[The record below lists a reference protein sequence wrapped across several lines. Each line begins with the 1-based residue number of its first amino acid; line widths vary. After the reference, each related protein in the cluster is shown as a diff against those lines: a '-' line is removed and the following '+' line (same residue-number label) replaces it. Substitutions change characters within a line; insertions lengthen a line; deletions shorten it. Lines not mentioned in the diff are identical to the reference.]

1 MEALLVSTALVT
13 LAEMGDKTQ
22 LLSFVLAAKLKRP
35 WPIIAGIFVA
45 TLANHFLAGWIGA
58 WLATLVSPTTLK
70 WIIAL
75 SFFVFGLWALK
86 PDTLDGNREYSDR
99 SVFLTTLV
107 AFFWVEMGDKT
118 QLATVALAARFD
130 SLAAVVMGTTLG
142 MLAAN
147 APAVWLGETLAERV
161 NMKWMR
167 WIAAALFVLLGVLT
181 LVAGDE
187 LR

>member
-1 MEALLVSTALVT
+1 MEALVVSTVLVA

-35 WPIIAGIFVA
+35 WPIISGILAA
-45 TLANHFLAGWIGA
+45 TLANHFLAGWAGA
-58 WLATLVSPTTLK
+58 WLATLVSPATLK
-70 WIIAL
+70 WIVAI

-86 PDTLDGNREYSDR
+86 PDTLDGEREYSAR
-99 SVFLTTLV
+99 SAFLTTLV

-130 SLAAVVMGTTLG
+130 ALAAVVMGTTVG
-142 MLAAN
+142 MLVAN
-147 APAVWLGETLAERV
+147 APAVWLGEALAQRI

-167 WIAAALFVLLGVLT
+167 WIAAALFVVLGVLT
-181 LVAGDE
+181 LVAGE
-187 LR
+187 RL